1 MEINKVDVLKY
12 NISRFDH
19 YFASINFKS
28 SFLILA
34 NITILGFLISNSNH
48 VSKFSLII
56 VSLISVLTV
65 TFVLFAIKPF
75 LKTYKGKD
83 SIIYFGDIANQE
95 DDFDNK
101 IDNLTL
107 ELYINDLRKQNII
120 LAQGLKYKFDMLNI
134 ATIFFIIRAAC
145 KFHHHKLVNL

>member
-1 MEINKVDVLKY
+1 MELNKVDVLKY

-134 ATIFFIIRAAC
+134 ATIFFII
-145 KFHHHKLVNL
+145 NLIVYVLILIT

>member
-1 MEINKVDVLKY
+1 MELNKVDVLKY

-65 TFVLFAIKPF
+65 TFVLLAIKPF

-134 ATIFFIIRAAC
+134 ATIFFII
-145 KFHHHKLVNL
+145 NLIVYVLILIT

>member
-134 ATIFFIIRAAC
+134 ATIFFII
-145 KFHHHKLVNL
+145 NLIVYVLILIT

>member
-1 MEINKVDVLKY
+1 MELNKVDVLKY

-34 NITILGFLISNSNH
+34 NITILGFLISNSNN

-65 TFVLFAIKPF
+65 TFVLLAIKPF

-134 ATIFFIIRAAC
+134 ATIFFII
-145 KFHHHKLVNL
+145 NLIVYVLILIT

>member
-1 MEINKVDVLKY
+1 MELNKVDVLKY

-65 TFVLFAIKPF
+65 TFVLLAIKPF

-120 LAQGLKYKFDMLNI
+120 LAKGLKYKFDMLNI
-134 ATIFFIIRAAC
+134 ATIFFII
-145 KFHHHKLVNL
+145 NLIVYVLILIT

>member
-1 MEINKVDVLKY
+1 MEIYKVDVLKY

-134 ATIFFIIRAAC
+134 ATIFFII
-145 KFHHHKLVNL
+145 NLIVYVLILIT